1 MQLSTRVRYGLRAL
15 LDIALNS
22 NNGKPVL
29 LKEISERQNL
39 SRSYVEQLLLTLQ
52 ASGFIKSIRG
62 KKGGFLLAKPPE
74 EIDLYSVV
82 KTLERTMNLVECT
95 ISNNCPRGGRCA
107 TQELWNRLSNVIR
120 KELENTT
127 LKDLMEIQK
136 KLEAQG

>member
-15 LDIALNS
+15 LDIAMNS
-22 NNGKPVL
+22 RNERPVL

-95 ISNNCPRGGRCA
+95 ISSNCPRRGRCA
-107 TQELWNRLSNVIR
+107 TQELWNRLSSIIR
-120 KELENTT
+120 KELEGTT

-136 KLEAQG
+136 RLEAQG